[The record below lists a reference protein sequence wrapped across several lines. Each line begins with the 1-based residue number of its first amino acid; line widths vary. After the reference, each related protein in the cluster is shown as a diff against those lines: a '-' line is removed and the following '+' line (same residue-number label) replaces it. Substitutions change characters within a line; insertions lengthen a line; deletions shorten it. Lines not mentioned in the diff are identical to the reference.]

1 MRGES
6 FEPVFAPDARVMIVG
21 TMPSVQSLAHAQ
33 YYAHP
38 RNAFWPILFDFFGE
52 MPHNDYERKK
62 ALIRAHGL
70 ALWDAAACCEREGSL
85 DSAMRG
91 VVFND
96 FPSLYARC
104 PGIEAVLCNGGTAHA
119 LFLRSGFAGNRT
131 VVRLPSTSPA
141 YTLPYEKKRAAW
153 HEALLQYGISR
164 AGTRGEGGNEA

>member
-1 MRGES
+1 MRCES

-153 HEALLQYGISR
+153 HEALLQYGIYR

>member
-1 MRGES
+1 MRCES

-21 TMPSVQSLAHAQ
+21 TMPSVKSLEQAQ

-38 RNAFWPILFDFFGE
+38 RNAFWPIMFDFFGK
-52 MPHNDYERKK
+52 MHDNDYERKK
-62 ALIRAHGL
+62 ALIRTHGL

-104 PGIEAVLCNGGTAHA
+104 PDVHTVLCNGGTAHA
-119 LFLRSGFAGNRT
+119 LFLRSGFAGDRT
-131 VVRLPSTSPA
+131 VLRLPSTSPA
-141 YTLPYEKKRAAW
+141 YTLPYAKKLAAW
-153 HEALLQYGISR
+153 SEALLQSGILR
-164 AGTRGEGGNEA
+164 A

>member
-1 MRGES
+1 MRCES

-119 LFLRSGFAGNRT
+119 LFLSSGFAGNRT

>member
-1 MRGES
+1 MRCQS
-6 FEPVFAPDARVMIVG
+6 FEPVFSPGARVMIVG
-21 TMPSVQSLAHAQ
+21 TMPSVRSLAQAQ

-62 ALIRAHGL
+62 ALIRAHDL
-70 ALWDAAACCEREGSL
+70 ALWDAASCCEREGSL

-91 VVFND
+91 VVYND

-104 PGIEAVLCNGGTAHA
+104 PQIRTVLCNGGAAHA

-131 VVRLPSTSPA
+131 VIRLPSTSPA
-141 YTLPYEKKRAAW
+141 YTLPYDKKRAAW
-153 HEALLQYGISR
+153 HEALLQSGIS
-164 AGTRGEGGNEA
+164 